1 MVKSKNIAARL
12 NTMDDVK
19 PCFVLDACAVL
30 RAAQG
35 EAGMEVVRDATLLTA
50 DPEFAALG
58 ERLRRIAV

>member
-1 MVKSKNIAARL
+1 
-12 NTMDDVK
+12 MDDVK
-19 PCFVLDACAVL
+19 PCFVLDACAAL